1 MPDTWT
7 PIFDLSNK
15 EKVQQIND
23 NAELEIDYIIKQ
35 IKTFTIGNFMKNN
48 LKKKLIT
55 LQTSYTL
62 LLEFIFP
69 FSVTGYRF
77 NNICLHQ
84 IGKKFWSTW
93 TFQLKKFHNCTSSKH
108 LIKAKLF
115 KKSMDMNRR
124 FYREIAAFLRKYT
137 FNIHF
142 PILNVHFFF
151 IQKSTYMKISIMKF
165 IFLVQK

>member
-15 EKVQQIND
+15 EKVQQIKD

-35 IKTFTIGNFMKNN
+35 IKTFTLGNFMKNN
-48 LKKKLIT
+48 LKKKLIK

-93 TFQLKKFHNCTSSKH
+93 TFQPKKFHNCTSSKH
-108 LIKAKLF
+108 LIETKLF

-124 FYREIAAFLRKYT
+124 FYREITTFLRVRIVCTDKCVSE
-137 FNIHF
+137 IPRIF
-142 PILNVHFFF
+142 PKRSSNVY
-151 IQKSTYMKISIMKF
+151 QKT
-165 IFLVQK
+165 LTD

>member
-48 LKKKLIT
+48 LKKKLIK

-62 LLEFIFP
+62 LLEFIFS

-84 IGKKFWSTW
+84 IGKKF
-93 TFQLKKFHNCTSSKH
+93 
-108 LIKAKLF
+108 
-115 KKSMDMNRR
+115 
-124 FYREIAAFLRKYT
+124 
-137 FNIHF
+137 
-142 PILNVHFFF
+142 
-151 IQKSTYMKISIMKF
+151 
-165 IFLVQK
+165 

>member
-48 LKKKLIT
+48 LKKKLIK

-62 LLEFIFP
+62 LLEFIFS
-69 FSVTGYRF
+69 FSVTGYWF

-84 IGKKFWSTW
+84 IGKMF
-93 TFQLKKFHNCTSSKH
+93 
-108 LIKAKLF
+108 
-115 KKSMDMNRR
+115 
-124 FYREIAAFLRKYT
+124 
-137 FNIHF
+137 
-142 PILNVHFFF
+142 
-151 IQKSTYMKISIMKF
+151 
-165 IFLVQK
+165 

>member
-48 LKKKLIT
+48 LKKKLIK
-55 LQTSYTL
+55 LQTSYIL

-77 NNICLHQ
+77 NNICLH
-84 IGKKFWSTW
+84 
-93 TFQLKKFHNCTSSKH
+93 
-108 LIKAKLF
+108 
-115 KKSMDMNRR
+115 
-124 FYREIAAFLRKYT
+124 
-137 FNIHF
+137 
-142 PILNVHFFF
+142 
-151 IQKSTYMKISIMKF
+151 
-165 IFLVQK
+165 

>member
-1 MPDTWT
+1 MSARFSVKMPDTWT

-35 IKTFTIGNFMKNN
+35 IKTFTIENFMKNN
-48 LKKKLIT
+48 LKKKLIK
-55 LQTSYTL
+55 LQTSYIL

-84 IGKKFWSTW
+84 IGKKF
-93 TFQLKKFHNCTSSKH
+93 
-108 LIKAKLF
+108 
-115 KKSMDMNRR
+115 
-124 FYREIAAFLRKYT
+124 
-137 FNIHF
+137 
-142 PILNVHFFF
+142 
-151 IQKSTYMKISIMKF
+151 
-165 IFLVQK
+165 

>member
-48 LKKKLIT
+48 LKKKLIK

-62 LLEFIFP
+62 LLEFIFS
-69 FSVTGYRF
+69 FSVTGYWF

-84 IGKKFWSTW
+84 IGKKF
-93 TFQLKKFHNCTSSKH
+93 
-108 LIKAKLF
+108 
-115 KKSMDMNRR
+115 
-124 FYREIAAFLRKYT
+124 
-137 FNIHF
+137 
-142 PILNVHFFF
+142 
-151 IQKSTYMKISIMKF
+151 
-165 IFLVQK
+165 